1 MEQYIKKFFQ
11 ELENKINE
19 VSWKEIAQAIKI
31 LQSTYENG
39 GWVYLIGNGGSAAV
53 ASHFANDLNKTIL
66 GHKGDK
72 KAKRF
77 QAISLSDNIPV
88 LTAWANDVGF
98 EAVFSEQLKNFA
110 QEKDA
115 LVAISS
121 SGKSKNIIQA
131 VETAKSFHLPV
142 IGLMGFDGG
151 DLLPLSD
158 AKIHVPSFSYAI
170 VESAHDAI
178 CHLITTY
185 FEESIK
191 DESQ

>member
-1 MEQYIKKFFQ
+1 MEEYIKNFFQ
-11 ELENKINE
+11 ELKNKIDE
-19 VSWKEIAQAIKI
+19 VSWKEIARAIKI
-31 LQSTYENG
+31 LRSTYENG
-39 GWVYLIGNGGSAAV
+39 GRIYLIGNGGSAAV

-77 QAISLSDNIPV
+77 QAMALCDNIPV

-110 QEKDA
+110 QDKDT

-121 SGKSKNIIQA
+121 SGRSPNIIKA
-131 VETAKSFHLPV
+131 VKSAKILHLSV
-142 IGLMGFDGG
+142 IGLIGFDGG
-151 DLLPLSD
+151 ELLPLSD

-191 DESQ
+191 DES

>member
-1 MEQYIKKFFQ
+1 MEEYIKKFFQ
-11 ELENKINE
+11 ELGSQINK
-19 VSWKEIAQAIKI
+19 VSWKEIAKTIKI
-31 LQSTYENG
+31 LHSAYEDG
-39 GWVYLIGNGGSAAV
+39 GRIYLIGNGGSAAI
-53 ASHFANDLNKTIL
+53 ASHFANDLNKTVL

-77 QAISLSDNIPV
+77 QAIALSDNIPV

-98 EAVFSEQLKNFA
+98 ESIFSEQLKNFA

-121 SGKSKNIIQA
+121 SGNSANIIKA
-131 VETAKSFHLPV
+131 VETAKNIHLPV
-142 IGLMGFDGG
+142 IGLVGFDGG
-151 DLLPLSD
+151 KLLPLAD
-158 AKIHVPSFSYAI
+158 AKIHIPSFKYAI

-185 FEESIK
+185 FEEVIK
-191 DESQ
+191 DEN